1 MRALPL
7 HYSRPIMVQVLLA
20 YAVPLFFG
28 ALCGI
33 VVGASKP
40 GYIALS
46 VLAAIGGLLSGLE
59 HRGALDAA
67 SRGLIS
73 GALFGAG
80 IVIAHE
86 VMDVTAKV
94 KLPDP
99 VGVLIVVT
107 AVAGAILATPGG
119 AWRERHDRAT

>member
-7 HYSRPIMVQVLLA
+7 HYSRPIGVQVLLA

-28 ALCGI
+28 AVCGI

-40 GYIALS
+40 AYIVLS
-46 VLAAIGGLLSGLE
+46 VVAAIGGLLAGLE

-67 SRGLIS
+67 SRGLAS

-86 VMDVTAKV
+86 VAGVTAKV

-107 AVAGAILATPGG
+107 AVAGAVLAVPGG
-119 AWRERHDRAT
+119 AWRARRDRAG